1 MGFFSHRRTPAGEW
15 DDGEDSPA
23 VPRHGNWAH
32 GLLRLLD
39 TVLVIGLICYAGV
52 FLLLRT
58 DGFKSYIQ
66 QLLADRYRWP
76 VTIGKMSCDARLDLT
91 AEGVAWGKTG
101 IPGVPGLR
109 IDKARVRWSLRA
121 PGRHGWWRVTGVEL
135 DNVELDL
142 APAPR
147 SLAVPPFLRSLN
159 ERIAAW
165 GGTGQPAAAESAGE
179 TGESVVPGEGRAP
192 GGWPTES
199 IDWAVRNARLTCW
212 NAATQQWISVTGLDL
227 TLSPVQLPNRQ
238 FLHCFLELQA
248 VEWPGT
254 GRLSDVVFETIKIDG
269 KNVIINFQAD
279 GRRAVAPVVPSAAD
293 FRAGATQTEGAGGTR
308 LLDALRDVLG
318 R

>member
-1 MGFFSHRRTPAGEW
+1 MSFFLHRRTPDEEW
-15 DDGEDSPA
+15 DDGEGIPA

-39 TVLVIGLICYAGV
+39 TVLVVGLICYAGL

-58 DGFKSYIQ
+58 DGFKFYIQ
-66 QLLADRYRWP
+66 QMLADRYHWP
-76 VTIGKMSCDARLDLT
+76 VTIGKMACDARLNL
-91 AEGVAWGKTG
+91 AVEKVAWGEAG
-101 IPGVPGLR
+101 RPGVPGLR
-109 IDKARVRWSLRA
+109 IGKARVRWSLRV

-135 DNVELDL
+135 ENIELDL

-147 SLAVPPFLRSLN
+147 SLAVPSFLRSLN
-159 ERIAAW
+159 ERVATW
-165 GGTGQPAAAESAGE
+165 GGTDRPTAAESAGE
-179 TGESVVPGEGRAP
+179 TGEAAVPAEEGAP
-192 GGWPTES
+192 VGAAAES
-199 IDWAVRNARLTCW
+199 IAWTVRNARLTCW
-212 NAATQQWISVTGLDL
+212 NAATQQWAFVTGLDL

-238 FLHCFLELQA
+238 FVHCYLELQA
-248 VEWPGT
+248 VELPGT

-269 KNVIINFQAD
+269 KSVIINFQAD

-293 FRAGATQTEGAGGTR
+293 FREGAIQAEGAGGTR